1 MEILIFS
8 PLEILLGHS
17 SLKYVNEK
25 DLPRDY
31 KTSIII
37 NELNIDF
44 TKPVNLVEG
53 FFDMFVYPENT
64 IPICG
69 SSLAKETYLFQT
81 LVKKKCE
88 VVLMLDPDVKK
99 KTYKIAENLMSYDV
113 NVKYADVSPFKDVGV
128 MNPEEVRDKI
138 ASAVNVD
145 QTFLLR
151 SRIWALSA

>member
-1 MEILIFS
+1 
-8 PLEILLGHS
+8 
-17 SLKYVNEK
+17 
-25 DLPRDY
+25 
-31 KTSIII
+31 
-37 NELNIDF
+37 
-44 TKPVNLVEG
+44 
-53 FFDMFVYPENT
+53 MFVYPENT

-88 VVLMLDPDVKK
+88 VVLLLDPDVKK

-113 NVKYADVSPFKDVGV
+113 NVRYTDVSPFKDVGSMTYEQV
-128 MNPEEVRDKI
+128 KEKVTNAI
-138 ASAVNVD
+138 SVD